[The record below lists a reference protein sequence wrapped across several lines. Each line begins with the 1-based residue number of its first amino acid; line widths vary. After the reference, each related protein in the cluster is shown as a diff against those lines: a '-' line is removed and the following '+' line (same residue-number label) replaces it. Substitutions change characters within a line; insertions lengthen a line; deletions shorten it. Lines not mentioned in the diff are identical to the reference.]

1 MVKEDKKRVLVTL
14 SEDKAEQFEKISKE
28 KGLSKSAL
36 VTLWIAEET
45 EK

>member
-14 SEDKAEQFEKISKE
+14 SEDKAEQFEQISKE